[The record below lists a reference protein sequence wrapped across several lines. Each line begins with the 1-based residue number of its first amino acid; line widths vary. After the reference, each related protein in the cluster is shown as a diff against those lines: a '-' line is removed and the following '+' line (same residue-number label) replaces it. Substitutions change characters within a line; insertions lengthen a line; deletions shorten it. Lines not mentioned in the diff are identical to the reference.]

1 MREPTCSRL
10 PGDGSVRE
18 PFAQLVSL
26 PKAVLTNVV
35 ATSSAQKVRELD
47 RALVTALG
55 VDTAALTGA

>member
-1 MREPTCSRL
+1 
-10 PGDGSVRE
+10 
-18 PFAQLVSL
+18 
-26 PKAVLTNVV
+26 VLTNVV